1 MDNNNLTYHITKTDR
16 KKREEMLG
24 QKAVT
29 LWFTGLSGSGKSTV
43 ADALEQKLC
52 EMGKHTMLLDGDN
65 IRFGLNS
72 DLGFSEADRVEN
84 IRRIAHVCKLLND
97 AGVIVLASFVS
108 PYAADRQKAKEIIG
122 ETAFT
127 EIYVSTPIE
136 ECERRDVKGLYKKAR
151 AGEIAHFTGISDP
164 YEAPLSPDV
173 AIDTSKLSL
182 AECVERVLVSLK

>member
-1 MDNNNLTYHITKTDR
+1 MDNNNLTYYITKTDR